1 MQEDTPSNTAPDNV
15 ENNVVIKGVMIE
27 ILHKYK
33 KAVKL
38 NDDMWTSCKF
48 LKGVAGPGDFLIPL
62 GVVRLINN
70 GDTFAIIVK
79 VINVGKIVNDGKV
92 NTDGKE

>member
-1 MQEDTPSNTAPDNV
+1 MQEDTPSNTPAP
-15 ENNVVIKGVMIE
+15 ENNVVIKGVMVE
-27 ILHKYK
+27 IPRKYK
-33 KAVKL
+33 KAVKF

-62 GVVRLINN
+62 SAIRLDNN
-70 GDTFAIIVK
+70 DTYAIIVK

-92 NTDGKE
+92 NKDGKE

>member
-1 MQEDTPSNTAPDNV
+1 MQEDTPSNTPAP
-15 ENNVVIKGVMIE
+15 ENNVVIKGVMVE
-27 ILHKYK
+27 IPRKYK
-33 KAVKL
+33 KAVKF

-62 GVVRLINN
+62 SAIRLDNN
-70 GDTFAIIVK
+70 DTYAIIVK
-79 VINVGKIVNDGKV
+79 VINVSKIVNDGKV

>member
-1 MQEDTPSNTAPDNV
+1 MQENTPAPENNV
-15 ENNVVIKGVMIE
+15 ENNVVIKGVAIE
-27 ILHKYK
+27 IPRKYK
-33 KAVKL
+33 KATKL

-70 GDTFAIIVK
+70 DDTFAIIVK
-79 VINVGKIVNDGKV
+79 VINVDKIAGNGKV
-92 NTDGKE
+92 NVNDKE